1 MKSEDIF
8 KQILSIDTLLSFNGI
23 IPSLSGFQRKLIAQI
38 EAFCLTLKSEQHP
51 PIEVDRLC
59 HQLCHY
65 LDKRTENTIKDKGL
79 SWDGY
84 LLLDYFYGYSAPAPA
99 DSVSLEALLNSD
111 DEIICQYALKILAL
125 SRNLPIRDV
134 KSQQL
139 LAQYGHKLLPPNR
152 VMDNDD
158 FHVESEQEEEAGH
171 NEEPLKIEQTSEP
184 RRIWRSLGLPLFAAL
199 LSLGAF
205 WFWCS
210 RYLGDLS

>member
-8 KQILSIDTLLSFNGI
+8 KQILSVDTLLSFDGI
-23 IPSLSGFQRKLIAQI
+23 IPSLSGFQLKLIAQI
-38 EAFCLTLKSEQHP
+38 EAFGLALKSEKHP

-65 LDKRTENTIKDKGL
+65 LDKRTENAIKDKGL

-84 LLLDYFYGYSAPAPA
+84 LLLDYFYGYSAPSPT

-111 DEIICQYALKILAL
+111 DETVCQYALKILVL
-125 SRNLPIRDV
+125 SRNLPTRDV

-139 LAQYGHKLLPPNR
+139 LARYGHKLLPPNIIL
-152 VMDNDD
+152 VDD
-158 FHVESEQEEEAGH
+158 DIEPEIEEADN
-171 NEEPLKIEQTSEP
+171 NEEPPKIDKILEQHRT
-184 RRIWRSLGLPLFAAL
+184 WRALALPLCAIAL
-199 LSLGAF
+199 TLSAL

>member
-23 IPSLSGFQRKLIAQI
+23 IPSLSGFQRKLIEQI

-79 SWDGY
+79 SWDNY
-84 LLLDYFYGYSAPAPA
+84 LLLDYFYGYSTPAPA

-111 DEIICQYALKILAL
+111 DEVICQYALKILVLA
-125 SRNLPIRDV
+125 RNLPSRDV

-139 LAQYGHKLLPPNR
+139 LAQYGHKLSPPNR
-152 VMDNDD
+152 VMDNDYLQ
-158 FHVESEQEEEAGH
+158 VEPEPEETGE
-171 NEEPLKIEQTSEP
+171 NEEPVKIEQTPEP
-184 RRIWRSLGLPLFAAL
+184 RRIWRSLVLPLFAAL
-199 LSLGAF
+199 LSLSVF